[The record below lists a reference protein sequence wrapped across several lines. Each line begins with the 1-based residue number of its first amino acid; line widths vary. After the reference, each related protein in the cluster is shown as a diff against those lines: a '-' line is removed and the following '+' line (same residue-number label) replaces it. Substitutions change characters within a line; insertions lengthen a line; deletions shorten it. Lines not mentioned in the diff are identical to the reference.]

1 MPATFDPKCY
11 DLAAHFLADHPS
23 LNNEQIITELAD
35 FIQTA
40 IEDFITEEETTSEED
55 EDE

>member
-1 MPATFDPKCY
+1 MPNTFDPKCY

-40 IEDFITEEETTSEED
+40 IEDFITDEETVEEEDD
-55 EDE
+55 E